1 MNFITITLS
10 QTAHLSFQGYFF
22 DRVGFVYLSAANN
35 TIFPYVCAVNY
46 FTDNIRLSSAFIPI
60 SGYPYTDYT
69 IQGDNGLSINL
80 YSLPD
85 QGLYDIIVGN
95 AAGYTKLSSRNYLI
109 SAIDTSVLPL
119 LNIPEFDGVLNL
131 FNNNN
136 LEVIL

>member
-1 MNFITITLS
+1 MNFITITTS

-22 DRVGFVYLSAANN
+22 NRVEFVYLSAANN

-80 YSLPD
+80 YSLPA
-85 QGLYDIIVGN
+85 GVYDVILGN
-95 AAGYTKLSSRNYLI
+95 AGGYTLLSTRNYLI
-109 SAIDTSVLPL
+109 ST
-119 LNIPEFDGVLNL
+119 N
-131 FNNNN
+131 
-136 LEVIL
+136 